1 MIAFYILLLIIL
13 QILLYLDE
21 VLLQSAAAEN
31 DFSVRPSLPPAFVSQ
46 TTLQALR
53 ITIKSTVDMVEFL
66 LAMDEFDF
74 VLTGKF
80 NQDCLE
86 VNYYFFFMKSC
97 KLILFS
103 IVPSI
108 LWNNSGVQ
116 WR

>member
-13 QILLYLDE
+13 QIILHLDE

-31 DFSVRPSLPPAFVSQ
+31 DVSVRPSLPPAFFSQ

-53 ITIKSTVDMVEFL
+53 ITIKSTVDMVELL

-86 VNYYFFFMKSC
+86 VNH
-97 KLILFS
+97 
-103 IVPSI
+103 
-108 LWNNSGVQ
+108 
-116 WR
+116 